1 MIKDY
6 LLKHKAII
14 ITALALIVSLLI
26 NIFAVRSCSKFSDL
40 NNHNVKA
47 LTDSIH
53 YYQDK
58 SGKLVATKL
67 LLEGDMKTLKIAN
80 DSLYK
85 VIKDMKL
92 NNPTTVVYVDG
103 EIVYE
108 PQDTVWRTDTII
120 DNLHLHK
127 NFAFN
132 NDYRALEGYVEAN
145 DSTIG
150 LNIQK
155 DQVYFDYTVAVEDSK
170 VYIKSSN
177 PYVQYKEITGITL
190 PTPKRKKWG
199 LGIGPQIGYG
209 YDLQNKHLGPFIG
222 IGVSLNYN
230 ILSW

>member
-14 ITALALIVSLLI
+14 ITTLVLIASLLI
-26 NIFAVRSCSKFSDL
+26 NVFAIRSCSKISDT

-53 YYQDK
+53 YYKDK

-67 LLEGDMKTLKIAN
+67 LLEGDLNTLRLAN
-80 DSLYK
+80 DSLYS
-85 VIKDMKL
+85 VIKDMGL
-92 NNPTTVVYVDG
+92 NHPTEVVYIDG

-108 PQDTVWRTDTII
+108 PQDTIWRTDTII
-120 DNLHLHK
+120 DNLNIRK
-127 NFAFN
+127 NFAFDN
-132 NDYRALEGYVEAN
+132 EYRVLEGYVEAN

-155 DQVYFDYTVAVEDSK
+155 DQVYFDYTVAIEDSK

-177 PYVQYKEITGITL
+177 PYVKYKEISGVSI
-190 PTPKRKKWG
+190 PQPKRKKWT
-199 LGIGPQIGYG
+199 LGVGPQIGYG
-209 YDLQNKHLGPFIG
+209 YDFQNKHLGPFVG
-222 IGVSLNYN
+222 IGLSLNYN
-230 ILSW
+230 IVNW